1 MQICAKCG
9 TENETNLGQ
18 TSCARCGAALP
29 EEPLPVVPERNVEA
43 APQHVFKPP
52 LRSGFSWDRVIQIW
66 WSIVWRQAVFGL
78 VAGIGLGFIGGFLAA
93 FAGRPDLATV
103 VAIVLGWLGSIPLS
117 VVVLRIA
124 LKKKYEEFSLKIV
137 ENEQD
142 RHDD

>member
-9 TENETNLGQ
+9 TENESGLGQ
-18 TSCARCGAALP
+18 TSCARCGAELP
-29 EEPLPVVPERNVEA
+29 EESLPNVPERKFEA
-43 APQHVFKPP
+43 SPQHFVKQPF
-52 LRSGFSWDRVIQIW
+52 RAGFTWDRVIQIW

-93 FAGRPDLATV
+93 FAGRPDLATL
-103 VAIVLGWLGSIPLS
+103 VAMVLGWLGSIPLS

-142 RHDD
+142 QHDA